1 MQIHKGFELKG
12 LNTFAM
18 ACKASFYIELES
30 KEDIQKLYRDEYF
43 RTLPMM
49 IKGGGSNLLFIG
61 DFRGAVLHYSGQ
73 KVELLEENEETLLLR
88 VEAGKNWH
96 QLVLETTGKGLWG
109 LENLA
114 LIPGEVGASAVQNIG
129 AYGAEASQVIEAV
142 HSINL
147 ETGEERTWTAE
158 ECQYG
163 YRYSIFKEKAQ
174 QFEVIYAVDYRL
186 SRLPKPDLHYA
197 GLQAL
202 RELPSI
208 TPKRVVEEVIRI
220 RESKL
225 PDPEVLPNG
234 GSFFM
239 NPIIDKPHFIHLMLK
254 YPEMP
259 HYALPEEKFKIPAA
273 WLIEQV
279 GLKGVRDGKVG
290 TYPKQPLVIVNYDN
304 AYSYEV
310 VDFAQRI
317 IDAVRQQF
325 DIELHPEVRMVR
337 SGAQESIG
345 NIGR

>member
-1 MQIHKGFELKG
+1 MQIHQGFELKE

-30 KEDIQKLYRDEYF
+30 KEDIQKLSRDEYF

-61 DFRGAVLHYSGQ
+61 DFRGAVLHYSGD
-73 KVELLEENEETLLLR
+73 KVELLEENEESLLLR

-96 QLVLETTGKGLWG
+96 QLVLETTEKGLWG

-142 HSINL
+142 HTINL
-147 ETGEERTWTAE
+147 ETGEERMWTNEA
-158 ECQYG
+158 CQYG
-163 YRYSIFKEKAQ
+163 YRHSIFKEKTQ

-186 SRLPKPDLHYA
+186 SNLPKPDLHYA

-208 TPKRVVEEVIRI
+208 TPQRIVEEVICI

-225 PDPEVLPNG
+225 PDPKVLPNG

-239 NPIIDKPHFIHLMLK
+239 NPIVDKPHFIHLLLQ

-259 HYALPEEKFKIPAA
+259 HYALPEDKFKIPAA

-279 GLKGVRDGKVG
+279 GLKGVREGKVG
-290 TYPKQPLVIVNYDN
+290 TFPQQPLVIVNYGD

-317 IDAVRQQF
+317 IDAVRKQF

-337 SGAQESIG
+337 SGAQDSIG